1 MERLYIVSTSIFGQ
15 GSSGIFRFTSTGKEK
30 MLNVELELQK
40 TGLPD
45 VELTDRFIESRTDA

>member
-1 MERLYIVSTSIFGQ
+1 MSTSIFGQ